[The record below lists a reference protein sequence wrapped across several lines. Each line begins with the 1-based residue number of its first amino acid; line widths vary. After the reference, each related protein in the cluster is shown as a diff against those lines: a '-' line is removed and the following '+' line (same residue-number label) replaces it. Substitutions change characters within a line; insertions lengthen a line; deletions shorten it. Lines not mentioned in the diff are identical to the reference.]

1 MFRSNQSAP
10 VRSLLLLAG
19 LVAVV
24 AAFVLPAVASADSTP
39 TSVKLSQNA
48 QWVTP
53 FEIDVPVAL
62 NCTAGAGYWVSVNV
76 VQPQGFGFTLF
87 GGGTAYGQCTGQQ
100 QKLAV
105 AVYPFGYYGTWL
117 LGDASATAEACTYV
131 ACASDTKQ
139 IHIGL

>member
-1 MFRSNQSAP
+1 MFRSQSTH
-10 VRSLLLLAG
+10 VRSVRLLAG
-19 LVAVV
+19 VVAVV
-24 AAFVLPAVASADSTP
+24 AAAALPAVAGADSTP

-48 QWVTP
+48 QWVAP
-53 FEIDVPVAL
+53 WEIDVPVAL
-62 NCTAGAGYWVSVNV
+62 TCTAGFGYWVSVNV

-87 GGGTAYGQCTGQQ
+87 AGGGAGGQCTGQQ

-105 AVYPFGYYGTWL
+105 AVFPFNNYGTWL
-117 LGDASATAEACTYV
+117 LGDASATVEACTYV

>member
-10 VRSLLLLAG
+10 VRRVLLLAG
-19 LVAVV
+19 VAAVV
-24 AAFVLPAVASADSTP
+24 AAFVLPAVASADSMP

-48 QWVTP
+48 QWVAP
-53 FEIDVPVAL
+53 FEIDVPIAL
-62 NCTAGAGYWVSVNV
+62 SCTAGAGYWVSVNV

-87 GGGTAYGQCTGQQ
+87 GGGNAYGQCTGQQ

-105 AVYPFGYYGTWL
+105 AVYPFGSFGTWL
-117 LGDASATAEACTYV
+117 VGDASATAEACTYV

-139 IHIGL
+139 IHVGL